1 MADFRTWKNQSN
13 IDVLYVRRC
22 GGGGRGGI
30 LMNRKCNEKK
40 PNYDKCET
48 WKYGGKEEK
57 INEKTEGQRR
67 HALKA
72 ITCKVLLL

>member
-1 MADFRTWKNQSN
+1 
-13 IDVLYVRRC
+13 
-22 GGGGRGGI
+22 
-30 LMNRKCNEKK
+30 MNRKCNEKK